1 MTGMME
7 MDSILSNITIKTITN
22 KTTTKETQLHTTIK
36 TTIPIQ
42 IGLVKGI
49 HPIFIKTKCV
59 LKKGEILRGW
69 VGTRLAIQ
77 MMLSWIG
84 LMEGAQMKMYSHKE
98 LKMDTPM
105 VVLMGI
111 IMIRFKSRIMTL

>member
-42 IGLVKGI
+42 MGLVKGI
-49 HPIFIKTKCV
+49 HPFIKTKCV
-59 LKKGEILRGW
+59 LKKEEILRGW

-84 LMEGAQMKMYSHKE
+84 LMEGAQVKMYSHKE
-98 LKMDTPM
+98 VKMDTPM